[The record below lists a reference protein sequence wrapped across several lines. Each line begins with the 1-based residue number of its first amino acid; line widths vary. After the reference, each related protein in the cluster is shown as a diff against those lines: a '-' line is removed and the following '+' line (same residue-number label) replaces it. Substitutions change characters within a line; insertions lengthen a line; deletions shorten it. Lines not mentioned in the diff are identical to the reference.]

1 MNISIKEK
9 TDKNFINQDNQN
21 RYKETIE
28 QDDKWKKEEDR
39 ILLRDI
45 FYVFIVLWLSV
56 FIAEYFFLDKNA
68 TPFDRIFGYI
78 IIFLPL
84 GTLNFFLHYLYRNRR
99 IQVTGKLRSSL
110 RYRLILAFLL
120 VSIIPAMP
128 IFLLTSSKVESII
141 AVFFRLDLKGG
152 MESAEQ
158 MLTYHEN
165 FFASKFY
172 EELLKNKNEL
182 IYYINN
188 LEKVKKEKFL
198 SFINKFFDENTDAI
212 YLYDNLTLVKIYG
225 KNLIKNNQIKN
236 FYEPYLVLLID
247 DQKYILIKI
256 PLNQN
261 MDIIFFKKIYKD
273 YDIQEKR
280 FREVYS
286 LLSRKEERF
295 SEVIPY
301 NLRLSLAILYLAMI
315 VIAIIVAI
323 LLARQISNPIVS
335 LAAATRKVT
344 EGNLD
349 TRLDIKSEGE
359 IAILIQSFNSMIEE
373 LQTLRSRLLHSLRVA
388 AWREVARR
396 LAHEIKNPLT
406 PIQLSAERMLRK
418 IEQKN
423 IHQLENLVKNCSI
436 TIIEQVNVLKH
447 LLEEFSNFT
456 RLPSAK
462 LELQSIIPLIK
473 ESTELFRNIPGVII
487 EVRYSNNIPQLYL
500 DKNLFIGMMNNLL
513 KNAIEAVKEKYQD
526 QDKKGIVLVTITTQ
540 KRMGKEFVVL
550 RIEDNGPGIPEEL
563 REKIFEPYFSTKENY
578 GSGLGLALVER
589 AVMEH
594 NARIQVFSSTLGG
607 AEFRIIFN
615 VP

>member
-1 MNISIKEK
+1 MILKELQSKEK
-9 TDKNFINQDNQN
+9 LFLESNQSLKNN
-21 RYKETIE
+21 KE
-28 QDDKWKKEEDR
+28 DKWKQEEDR
-39 ILLRDI
+39 ILFRDI
-45 FYVFIVLWLSV
+45 FYLFIVLWLSV

-84 GTLNFFLHYLYRNRR
+84 GTLNFLLHYLYRNRK
-99 IQVTGKLRSSL
+99 IQLTGKLRSSL

-128 IFLLTSSKVESII
+128 IFLLTSSNVESII
-141 AVFFRLDLKGG
+141 SVFFKLDLKGG
-152 MESAEQ
+152 MESAEE
-158 MLTYHEN
+158 MLLYHEN
-165 FFASKFY
+165 EFAKRFY
-172 EELLKNKNEL
+172 DDILKNKNEI

-188 LEKVKKEKFL
+188 IENIKKDKFIK
-198 SFINKFFDENTDAI
+198 FINRWLDENTDAI
-212 YLYDNLTLVKIYG
+212 YVYDNLTLVKIYG
-225 KNLIKNNQIKN
+225 TNLLKTKQIEN
-236 FYEPYLVLLID
+236 FRDSYIVALIGNM
-247 DQKYILIKI
+247 KYVVVRL

-261 MDIIFFKKIYKD
+261 MNILLLKRIYKN
-273 YDIQEKR
+273 YEIYESK
-280 FREVYS
+280 FRNVYS
-286 LLSRKEERF
+286 LLSKKEERF

-315 VIAIIVAI
+315 VVAIIVAI
-323 LLARQISNPIVS
+323 LLARQISHPIVS

-349 TRLDIKSEGE
+349 IRIDEKSEGE
-359 IAILIQSFNSMIEE
+359 IAILIQSFNSMTEE

-388 AWREVARR
+388 AWQEVARR

-418 IEQKN
+418 LEQNNIEDLKKAVRSGSN
-423 IHQLENLVKNCSI
+423 

-462 LELQSIIPLIK
+462 LELQNIVPLVK
-473 ESTELFRNIPGVII
+473 ESTDLFKNIPDVII
-487 EVRYSNNIPQLYL
+487 EVRAQDNLPKLYL

-513 KNAIEAVKEKYQD
+513 KNAVEAVKEKYKD
-526 QDKKGIVLVTITTQ
+526 NTKKGVVLVSITTQ
-540 KRMGKEFVVL
+540 KRMGKMFVILKV
-550 RIEDNGPGIPEEL
+550 EDNGPGIPDEL
-563 REKIFEPYFSTKENY
+563 KEKIFEPYFSTKEGY
-578 GSGLGLALVER
+578 GSGLGLSLVER

-594 NARIQVFSSTLGG
+594 NARILVLDSSLGG
-607 AEFRIIFN
+607 AEFRIIFQ